1 MAALRRL
8 VAGVGEFDALIAG
21 GALAFGAVTA
31 AANQAV
37 DAVEQV
43 SPDLLEQCE
52 LMALIGLAAKL
63 PPHLAEERPRLQ
75 TNLASQLI
83 LHNFEMIDV

>member
-1 MAALRRL
+1 MRSVALRGKYE
-8 VAGVGEFDALIAG
+8 VFKETEM
-21 GALAFGAVTA
+21 AFGSAPRGLPRIL
-31 AANQAV
+31 QW
-37 DAVEQV
+37 
-43 SPDLLEQCE
+43 LLAG